1 MAVTHRKLRIAILVI
16 GGINFEEQ
24 CRVINLVNNT
34 DDPEVFDTFGGP
46 ASSFAEA
53 ADPSWTLELT
63 AYADWRSNGLSDFL
77 TVHDGETLPFSANMH
92 PDIVGEH
99 TQRAGSVL
107 IKAPSWGGEI
117 KSSHDTETSLAVI
130 GKPTYVRIG

>member
-77 TVHDGETLPFSANMH
+77 TALDAY
-92 PDIVGEH
+92 
-99 TQRAGSVL
+99 R
-107 IKAPSWGGEI
+107 
-117 KSSHDTETSLAVI
+117 TSLDAEDQLAISRTRAATALVAI
-130 GKPTYVRIG
+130 YKALGGGWEVAPAP